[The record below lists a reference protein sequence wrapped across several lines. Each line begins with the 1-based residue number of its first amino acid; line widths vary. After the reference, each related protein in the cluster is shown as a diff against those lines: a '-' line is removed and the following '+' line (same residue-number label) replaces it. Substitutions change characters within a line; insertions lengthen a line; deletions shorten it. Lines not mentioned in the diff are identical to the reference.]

1 MRRAISVFLCV
12 SLVFFCAYAI
22 ADDSGELPVQ
32 PKPASEE
39 SQKPTYFRIPIKG
52 AIGRFT
58 TARVKTLLKQAAKL
72 KPTVVILDL
81 DTPGGSTAQAE
92 EIIDLIIKAKNL
104 RFVAFVHE
112 ALSAGAAI
120 TLACPEIYMS
130 DTATMGAATSY
141 WASASGMP
149 LVLPPGLAEKSQS
162 HWRAVCRKAAQ
173 HGGHASILADAM
185 IDPDFALTM
194 RKENGRI
201 VLKRDGRG
209 KTLKAKGRILTLTPS
224 EAVSCGLAK
233 GFVQD
238 LPALGRSLSMSGW
251 SEIKPSQIYIG
262 TRAKRRGSQIELYER
277 MREKA
282 NALKLNSKLST
293 TLQKETSLNEWNGWL
308 KKQRII
314 GQTIELE
321 VGLIGVDE
329 ERAKSQIAQIN
340 RRIASVESSRD
351 SVRRTEPLQTRDWRG
366 TAIRNPDRQRKLNRL
381 RSERTQYVK
390 ERGHITSHPFDMY
403 GHALEDFR
411 VLISAR
417 VSKSSREF
425 LGRAT
430 IGTDMLLSG
439 RITEV
444 TPFRLEGD
452 EFVFLL
458 ELDYCKAGPSELSK
472 AELIRIA
479 QLSTPELAKMLK
491 TGDEP
496 HAYAALR
503 RFKADGGL
511 EKHFYFLLS
520 VARTKRGDMIVEGL
534 MKPVKTTASD
544 KEKRMV
550 DKFLDFLGS
559 QLKTNK
565 PSVSP
570 QQAIRS
576 MAQAVY
582 LAPDIRSQWHPVQ
595 HSSLS
600 DLNEPDPSQLPVPYA
615 NDRVVSILTQCLNSK
630 DRKIRETTIHWLAE
644 VGPNDLSKAEEIVA
658 VLEAQALKEDGLNE
672 TEEVKE
678 AMKKQAQDSIKR
690 LKQAISDSRG
700 ADLPP

>member
-1 MRRAISVFLCV
+1 M
-12 SLVFFCAYAI
+12 
-22 ADDSGELPVQ
+22 
-32 PKPASEE
+32 
-39 SQKPTYFRIPIKG
+39 
-52 AIGRFT
+52 
-58 TARVKTLLKQAAKL
+58 
-72 KPTVVILDL
+72 
-81 DTPGGSTAQAE
+81 
-92 EIIDLIIKAKNL
+92 
-104 RFVAFVHE
+104 
-112 ALSAGAAI
+112 
-120 TLACPEIYMS
+120 
-130 DTATMGAATSY
+130 
-141 WASASGMP
+141 
-149 LVLPPGLAEKSQS
+149 VLPPGLAEKSQS

-209 KTLKAKGRILTLTPS
+209 KTLKTKGRILTLTPS
-224 EAVSCGLAK
+224 EAVDCGLAK
-233 GFVQD
+233 GVVQD

-251 SEIKPSQIYIG
+251 REVQPNKIYIG
-262 TRAKRRGSQIELYER
+262 TRAKRRGSQVGLYER
-277 MREKA
+277 MHQKA

-293 TLQKETSLNEWNGWL
+293 TLQREASLNEWNKWL

-314 GQTIELE
+314 GQKIELE
-321 VGLIGVDE
+321 VGLLAADE

-340 RRIASVESSRD
+340 SRIASIESSRD
-351 SVRRTEPLQTRDWRG
+351 YVRRTEPLQTRDWNG
-366 TAIRNPDRQRKLNRL
+366 NLLQNPERRRKLNRL
-381 RSERTQYVK
+381 SSERTQYVK
-390 ERGHITSHPFDMY
+390 QLKHVESHPFDLFGQAVDDY
-403 GHALEDFR
+403 R
-411 VLISAR
+411 VFVFAT
-417 VSKSSREF
+417 VHESSWEF

-430 IGTDMLLSG
+430 IGTGMLLSG

-472 AELIRIA
+472 DELIKIA
-479 QLSTPELAKMLK
+479 QLSTQERAKMLK
-491 TGDEP
+491 TGDGP

-503 RFKADGGL
+503 QLKADGGL

-520 VARTKRGDMIVEGL
+520 VARTRRGDMIVEGL

-582 LAPDIRSQWHPVQ
+582 LAPDIRSQWRPVQ

-600 DLNEPDPSQLPVPYA
+600 DSNEPDPSQLSVPYA

-630 DRKIRETTIHWLAE
+630 DRRIRETTIHWLAE
-644 VGPNDLSKAEEIVA
+644 VGPNDLSKADEIVA
-658 VLEAQALKEDGLNE
+658 VLEAHALKEDGLNG
-672 TEEVKE
+672 TKEVKE
-678 AMKKQAQDSIKR
+678 AMKKQTQDSIKR
-690 LKQAISDSRG
+690 LKQTISDFRG
-700 ADLPP
+700 RRAG